1 MLSTVF
7 IKYIV
12 KADVNMNKMLS
23 LALRKMILLIKKKN
37 YLQNYFIHSEK
48 NNCLRESNCH
58 LVSVQII
65 SS

>member
-12 KADVNMNKMLS
+12 KVDVNMNKMLS